1 MKYTVILLAAMV
13 VLTAPRPQEEIYPP
27 AKYTFEYAVEDP
39 ESGNSY
45 SHKES
50 RDGDNTEGQYEVL
63 LPDTRRQF
71 VKYYVNA
78 DGGFNADVTYE
89 GEAVISR

>member
-1 MKYTVILLAAMV
+1 MKYTVILLACLV
-13 VLTAPRPQEEIYPP
+13 VLATGRPQEENYPP
-27 AKYTFEYAVEDP
+27 AKYNFEYAVEDP

-50 RDGDNTEGQYEVL
+50 RDGDDTEGRYEVL
-63 LPDTRRQF
+63 LPDTRRQI
-71 VKYYVNA
+71 VVYTVNA

-89 GEAVISR
+89 GEAVLKR